1 MSNVLQKI
9 WASFSGL
16 WNPNRAIGPPLSSN
30 TRVISLATPEVFSPL
45 DSTRAINDGFSSNIS
60 VYSIVKKDAKKFGSV
75 PIYVYDAA
83 KKEEKAIRH
92 PLLEIKAL
100 SRLEGKG
107 TVADLTNLLNR
118 PNKQEG
124 QDMFLARTRAYFKVC
139 GESFIWL
146 NRGDLEQYRNP
157 DGSFDDD
164 TIDTLPVL
172 EMQVLPSNYIS
183 IIPDPTDLWGIM
195 GYVLEVGERLVIRRN
210 DVIHWKDINLKF
222 DASSRTH
229 LRGMSPLLPGS
240 KTLSESDA
248 LSFAS
253 MRSAQNDG
261 AKAVIYNKD
270 KASITPTQQSEMKR
284 VIDSKINNSEV
295 ADSVASLQ
303 GDWGLL
309 NLSMSAKDQALIE
322 RKDFSWKEICFLL
335 DVPNEFFD
343 TKTTFAN
350 KKEAL
355 LGWVTNDIIPACK
368 QFCGELNRVLLKAFN
383 LEAAA
388 LIAAD
393 WSELPEIKQ
402 GMVDSAKVL
411 QDIWSI
417 APDDVRDFLGYERL
431 GGKFDEPWVTT
442 GRTPMSDIR
451 DPDEELALEI
461 EKNRIN
467 AGFGNRSNAPVS

>member
-1 MSNVLQKI
+1 MANILERLWVSIRGLGR
-9 WASFSGL
+9 SG
-16 WNPNRAIGPPLSSN
+16 PAIQGQALTSG
-30 TRVISLATPEVFSPL
+30 TRIISLSTPEVFSPL
-45 DSTRAINDGFSSNIS
+45 DITDAINTGFSQNVS
-60 VYSIVKKDAKKFGSV
+60 VYSVVKKDAKKFGSV
-75 PIYVYDAA
+75 PLYVYDAA
-83 KKEEKAIRH
+83 KKEEKAVRH
-92 PLLEIKAL
+92 PLLEMKAMT
-100 SRLEGKG
+100 RLEDSSSKK
-107 TVADLTNLLNR
+107 LTDLLNR

-139 GESFIWL
+139 GEAFIWL
-146 NRGDLEQYRNP
+146 NRGDLEPYRMP
-157 DGSFDDD
+157 DGSFNDD
-164 TIDTLPVL
+164 TIDKLPVL
-172 EMQVLPSNYIS
+172 EMQVLPSSFIS
-183 IIPDPTDLWGIM
+183 IIPDPTDLWGIL
-195 GYVLEVGERLVIRRN
+195 GYVLEVGERLIIRKN

-222 DASSRTH
+222 DASTRAH

-261 AKAVIYNKD
+261 SKAVLFD
-270 KASITPTQQSEMKR
+270 KGGMKMTPEQQTQIKR
-284 VIDSKINNSEV
+284 VIDTKINNLDNAGAV
-295 ADSVASLQ
+295 AALQ
-303 GDWGLL
+303 GDWGILDL
-309 NLSMSAKDQALIE
+309 AQSAHDQQMIE

-368 QFCGELNRVLLKAFN
+368 QFCGELNRVLLKSFS
-383 LEAAA
+383 LEQKV

-402 GMVDSAKVL
+402 GMVESAKIM
-411 QDIWSI
+411 QEIWSI
-417 APDDVRDFLGYERL
+417 SPDDVRDFLGYERL
-431 GGKFDEPWVTT
+431 GDKFAEPWVPS
-442 GRTPMSDIR
+442 GRTPISDMR
-451 DPDEELALEI
+451 DPDEELAMEI

-467 AGFGNRSNAPVS
+467 AGFGNRSNA